1 MAHRQEKPVA
11 QPESDQRR
19 APLGF
24 ANGDKSGSSPRSAL
38 GDRQAASASV
48 SAFSLV
54 TVAENSG
61 ERRAFLQQRLALMGK
76 TVSIISFS
84 FYAIDVFIH
93 VIMGHSLAKL
103 LGWESLWHLSSIAP
117 QAALWSVLRR
127 KQFGDQALAKIDAG
141 AILLTC
147 AAYAVMVFGAQ
158 GPPGSF
164 FAVLPTLTTLV
175 TRAVLT
181 PSTPQRTLVLS
192 TFAFLPTIVVGFVQD
207 SSAQFQTLPHPLVST
222 IFTTTWGAAAVAV
235 STLASR
241 IIYGLEQKVRE
252 ARQLGQYT
260 LAERIGAGGMGVVY
274 RARHAMLRR
283 PTAVKVL
290 PPDKMGELNL
300 RRFEREVQLTSQL
313 THPNTISIYDYG
325 RTADGL
331 FYYAMEYLD
340 GFTLAE
346 LVEVGGPLPPARVV
360 SLMRQ
365 VAGSIHE
372 AHQIGLIHRD
382 IKPDNIVVCERGGMF
397 DVVKVLDFG
406 LVKDI
411 RASSDPALSQVN
423 AIIGTPQYMSPEAIT
438 QPSSV
443 GVPSDIYSLG
453 ATLYY
458 ILVGRHVFQA
468 RTLVEI
474 CSHHLMTPPEP
485 PSSVLGQAV
494 PEKLERLVLD
504 CLAKTAAERPAS
516 AAALERA
523 LAAVA
528 ETEPWTQDA
537 ARAWW
542 QEHREALERRKA
554 SRASTAPAGD
564 SAVLRSATF
573 GEKAVAPTG

>member
-1 MAHRQEKPVA
+1 MADRP
-11 QPESDQRR
+11 
-19 APLGF
+19 
-24 ANGDKSGSSPRSAL
+24 GD
-38 GDRQAASASV
+38 

-54 TVAENSG
+54 TVAEDSG
-61 ERRAFLQQRLALMGK
+61 ERRAFLQQRLALLGK
-76 TVSIISFS
+76 TISIISFS
-84 FYAIDVFIH
+84 FFVTDVIVH
-93 VIMGHSLAKL
+93 VIFGEFSLAQL
-103 LGWESLWHLSSIAP
+103 FRWDSSWHLGSIAI
-117 QAALWSVLRR
+117 QAAVWIVLRR
-127 KQFGDQALAKIDAG
+127 RSHWAERALANVDAG
-141 AILLTC
+141 AILLTS
-147 AAYAVMVFGAQ
+147 AAYGFMVLRSPGA
-158 GPPGSF
+158 PGSF

-175 TRAVLT
+175 TRAVLI

-192 TFAFLPTIVVGFVQD
+192 VLAFLPTIGVAFVHD
-207 SSAQFQTLPHPLVST
+207 SSADPLSLPHPLAST

-235 STLASR
+235 CTLASR

-260 LAERIGAGGMGVVY
+260 LDERIGAGGMGVVY

-325 RTADGL
+325 RTSDGL

-340 GFTLAE
+340 GFTLTE
-346 LVEVGGPLPPARVV
+346 LVEVGGPLPPARVA

-423 AIIGTPQYMSPEAIT
+423 AIIGTPHYMSPEAIT

-474 CSHHLMTPPEP
+474 CSHHMMTLPEA
-485 PSSVLGQAV
+485 PSAVLGRSV

-504 CLAKTAAERPAS
+504 CLAKSAADRPPS

-523 LAAVA
+523 LAGVA
-528 ETEPWTQDA
+528 ETEAWTQDA

-542 QEHREALERRKA
+542 QGHREALERLQT

-564 SAVLRSATF
+564 SAVLRSVPF
-573 GEKAVAPTG
+573 GAKAVAPTA

>member
-1 MAHRQEKPVA
+1 
-11 QPESDQRR
+11 
-19 APLGF
+19 
-24 ANGDKSGSSPRSAL
+24 
-38 GDRQAASASV
+38 
-48 SAFSLV
+48 
-54 TVAENSG
+54 
-61 ERRAFLQQRLALMGK
+61 
-76 TVSIISFS
+76 
-84 FYAIDVFIH
+84 
-93 VIMGHSLAKL
+93 
-103 LGWESLWHLSSIAP
+103 
-117 QAALWSVLRR
+117 
-127 KQFGDQALAKIDAG
+127 
-141 AILLTC
+141 
-147 AAYAVMVFGAQ
+147 
-158 GPPGSF
+158 
-164 FAVLPTLTTLV
+164 
-175 TRAVLT
+175 
-181 PSTPQRTLVLS
+181 
-192 TFAFLPTIVVGFVQD
+192 
-207 SSAQFQTLPHPLVST
+207 
-222 IFTTTWGAAAVAV
+222 
-235 STLASR
+235 
-241 IIYGLEQKVRE
+241 VRE

-260 LAERIGAGGMGVVY
+260 LTERIGAGGMGVVY

-340 GFTLAE
+340 GFTLTE
-346 LVEVGGPLPPARVV
+346 LVEVGGPLPPARVA

-411 RASSDPALSQVN
+411 RASGDPALSQVN
-423 AIIGTPQYMSPEAIT
+423 AIIGTPHYMSPEAIT
-438 QPSSV
+438 LPSSV

-458 ILVGRHVFQA
+458 ILVGRQVFQA

-474 CSHHLMTPPEP
+474 CSHHMMTPPEP
-485 PSSVLGQAV
+485 PSSVLGHPV
-494 PEKLERLVLD
+494 PERLERLVLD
-504 CLAKTAAERPAS
+504 CLAKSAAERPSS
-516 AAALERA
+516 AAALERV
-523 LAAVA
+523 LSAVA

-537 ARAWW
+537 AHAWW
-542 QEHREALERRKA
+542 QEHREALERLQT

-564 SAVLRSATF
+564 SAVLRSVAF
-573 GEKAVAPTG
+573 GAKAVAPNG